1 VSSYTV
7 VFEPIGRKGECQEGE
22 SILACARR
30 LGIDISSVCGGR
42 GTCNTCRIQVTS
54 GTLTEPTPSEVE
66 AFSPE
71 ELSDG
76 WRLACQ
82 AIPTSNCQVVIP
94 LESMSASQRI
104 LLEGL
109 EVTVPPE
116 PAVKA
121 YHLQLTPPSLSDPQA
136 DADRLLKALDERYQL
151 TCRNIDIN
159 VLRSLSPQLR
169 AWNWECQASIR
180 NNELVALGPWPTR
193 QLGLAV
199 DLGTTTIAGYL
210 VDLSNGQTLASQGG
224 MNPQIPYGEDIISRI
239 DYATK
244 SVDGRSQLQKPV
256 VEKLNEL
263 AIGLCSK
270 AEANVETIIEAV
282 VVGNTAMHHL
292 LLGLPVRQLALTP
305 FTAAIN
311 QALDIKA
318 RDLGLH
324 IAPGAYIHLL
334 PNIAGFVGADHV
346 ADLLVTGASQARGL
360 TISLDIGTNTEIS
373 LINGEEITSTSC
385 ASGPAFEG
393 GHIKNGMRA
402 GSGAIERLRITKDA
416 ILYQTIDKAPPVG
429 ICGSGVLDALAQL
442 YLAGVIDA
450 GGRFTEK
457 HPRVRTTDDQLEFV
471 IVDRKEKD
479 RDSSIVIAQKDV
491 RELQLAKA
499 AIRAG
504 IQLLL
509 EVNGFTEED
518 IRQVVV
524 AGAFGSYIDLSSA
537 VTVGLLPALPLNYF
551 RQVGN
556 AAGMGAKMSLISLAK
571 REEAKAIASR
581 ARYVELAN
589 TPEFRQTFIEASYLG
604 RYRIKHG
611 KREGVK
617 KWRRNGKN

>member
-1 VSSYTV
+1 MSNYTV
-7 VFEPIGRKGECQEGE
+7 VFEPIGRKGKCQEGE
-22 SILACARR
+22 SLLACARR
-30 LGIDISSVCGGR
+30 LGVDISSVCGGR
-42 GTCNTCRIQVTS
+42 GTCYTCRVQVTS
-54 GTLTEPTPSEVE
+54 GTLTEPTSSELE
-66 AFSPE
+66 TFSAE
-71 ELSDG
+71 ELGDG

-82 AIPTSNCQVVIP
+82 AIPTSNCQVVVP

-104 LLEGL
+104 LVEGS
-109 EVTVPPE
+109 EIIVSPE

-121 YHLQLTPPSLSDPQA
+121 YHLQLNVPSLSDPQA
-136 DADRLLKALDERYQL
+136 DADRLLKALDEQYQIP
-151 TCRNIDIN
+151 CHSIDVN
-159 VLRSLSPQLR
+159 VLRSLTPQLR
-169 AWNWECQASIR
+169 AWGWECQALVR
-180 NNELVALGPWPTR
+180 NNELVALSPWPTR
-193 QLGLAV
+193 QLGLAI

-210 VDLSNGQTLASQGG
+210 VDLSSGETLASQGV
-224 MNPQIPYGEDIISRI
+224 MNPQIPFGEDIISRI

-244 SVDGRSQLQKPV
+244 SVDGGSQLQKPV
-256 VEKLNEL
+256 VDKLNEL
-263 AIGLCSK
+263 VIGLC
-270 AEANVETIIEAV
+270 ARAGADVETVVDTV

-346 ADLLVTGASQARGL
+346 ADLLVTGASHAEGL

-402 GSGAIERLRITKDA
+402 GRGAIERLRITKDA
-416 ILYQTIDKAPPVG
+416 VLYQTIEKAPPVG

-442 YLAGVIDA
+442 YLAGVIDD
-450 GGRFTEK
+450 GGRFTDK
-457 HPRVRTTDDQLEFV
+457 HPRVRTYDDQLEFV
-471 IVDRKEKD
+471 IVDRKEKN
-479 RDSSIVIAQKDV
+479 RDSSIGMTQKDV

-524 AGAFGSYIDLSSA
+524 AGAFGAYIDLSSA
-537 VTVGLLPALPLNYF
+537 VTVGLLPTLPLSYF

-556 AAGMGAKMSLISLAK
+556 AAGMGARMSLVSLAK

-611 KREGVK
+611 KREELK
-617 KWRRNGKN
+617 R